1 MDFTE
6 AIAYLDR
13 HINREVVVGAY
24 EGLSLDSMEAL
35 MAAMAEPH
43 RQYGVIHVTGSKGK
57 GSTATMIASLLQ
69 ASGLRVG
76 TYLSPHVSS
85 ITERIRHNGE
95 AISED
100 DFGEVIS
107 SIANYADLLDHDPS
121 YFELLT
127 AAAFEWFADI
137 AVDVA
142 VVEVGVLGR
151 FDATNVVS
159 GDVAVVTTI
168 GSDHAEGF
176 DGSDEQR
183 QRHVASEK
191 AGIIEAGAPL
201 VLGRIDDDLLPTFAA
216 ESPGS
221 ILRLGAELNV
231 TNNQLAVGGRL
242 LDIATTRGLYDD
254 VFLGIHGA
262 HQGDNAAVAIA
273 AVEAFFDRALT
284 DDVVAEAFAEV
295 DLPGRAEVALAEP
308 LVLLDAAHSPESASA
323 IARMVRDDFA
333 SGDQRY
339 LILGCLQGRDLAELL
354 RAFEAPLA
362 TMVIACAPDSPRAVP
377 AAELGAA
384 ATALGCTV
392 EVVSSVAA
400 ATERALSLAD
410 VTDLVL
416 ISGSFYTVGEARAF
430 FLDQAAQ
437 DSQADQ

>member
-13 HINREVVVGAY
+13 HINREVIVGAY
-24 EGLSLDSMEAL
+24 EGLSLDSMHAL
-35 MAAMAEPH
+35 MAAMADPQ

-57 GSTATMIASLLQ
+57 GSTATLIASLLQ

-76 TYLSPHVSS
+76 SYFSPHVNS

-95 AISED
+95 PISEEE
-100 DFGEVIS
+100 FGEVLAS
-107 SIANYADLLDHDPS
+107 VATYADLLDHEPS

-127 AAAFEWFADI
+127 AAALEWFADI
-137 AVDVA
+137 AIDVA

-159 GDVAVVTTI
+159 ADVAVVTTI

-176 DGSDEQR
+176 DGSDEER
-183 QRHVASEK
+183 RRHVATEK
-191 AGIIEAGAPL
+191 AGIIEVGAPL
-201 VLGRIDDDLLPTFAA
+201 VLGRIAEELLPTFAA

-221 ILRLGAELNV
+221 IVRLGADLNV

-254 VFLGIHGA
+254 VFLALHGA

-284 DDVVAEAFAEV
+284 DEVVAEAFAEV

-308 LVLLDAAHSPESASA
+308 LVLLDAAHSPESAAA

-339 LILGCLQGRDLAELL
+339 LVLGVLQGRDLTELL
-354 RAFEAPLA
+354 RSFEAPLA
-362 TMVIACAPDSPRAVP
+362 TMVIACAPDSPRAVS
-377 AAELGAA
+377 AADLGAA

-416 ISGSFYTVGEARAF
+416 ISGSFYTVGEARTF
-430 FLDQAAQ
+430 FVEEALQ
-437 DSQADQ
+437 DNS